1 MPFRAALSGINAAS
15 QELKVIS
22 NNVANASTTGFKQSR
37 AEFADVYANAG
48 SGAAATSIG
57 AGVRL
62 SAVTQQFSQG
72 NIGFTDNKLDMA
84 INGRGF
90 FVLDNNGTRSYSRA
104 GSFQVDRE
112 GYMVNSGSDRLVV
125 NNADADGNITGAVGP
140 LRLDTSNITPKATT
154 RLDVGLNLDSTQ
166 KVPNTVPF
174 DPEIASSFNHS
185 TSLTVYDSLGGAHL
199 ATMYYVKSPQNNAWE
214 AHTFVDGK
222 NVKGG
227 AAPPY
232 QADTLAFDGSGA
244 LASINGT
251 PVPPGMIEY
260 SAFDVG
266 NGSDPLKLSINLLG
280 NTPTT
285 QFGSQFNVSA
295 LTQNGFT
302 SGRLSGIDIDDSGVI
317 RARYS
322 NGQTRTLGQVSM
334 ADFSNPQGLRQLG
347 DTTWAESYASG
358 APLVGTP
365 GSGSLGVLQAGAL
378 EGSNVDLTG
387 ELVNMITAQ
396 RNFQANAQVISTA
409 DAVTQTIINIR

>member
-1 MPFRAALSGINAAS
+1 MSFRAALSGINAAS

-37 AEFADVYANAG
+37 AEFADVYASAG
-48 SGAAATSIG
+48 AGAAATAIG
-57 AGVRL
+57 SGVRL
-62 SAVTQQFSQG
+62 SAVSQQFSQG

-90 FVLDNNGTRSYSRA
+90 FVLDNNGTRSYTRA

-112 GYMVNSGSDRLVV
+112 GYMVNSGANRLVV

-166 KVPNTVPF
+166 KTPNTVPF

-199 ATMYYVKSPQNNAWE
+199 ATMYFVKTPQNNMWE

-222 NVKGG
+222 NVKG
-227 AAPPY
+227 AKAVPY
-232 QADTLAFDGSGA
+232 TGDSLLFGGSGA
-244 LASINGT
+244 LAAINGK
-251 PVPPGMIEY
+251 PVPPGQINY
-260 SAFDVG
+260 AGFDMG
-266 NGSDPLKLSINLLG
+266 NGTAPLKLSINLLG
-280 NTPTT
+280 ATPST
-285 QFGSQFNVSA
+285 QFGSKFNVSA

-302 SGRLSGIDIDDSGVI
+302 SGRLSGIDIDDSGII

-322 NGQTRTLGQVSM
+322 NGQTRTLGQVTM

-347 DTTWAESYASG
+347 DTNWAESYASG

-387 ELVNMITAQ
+387 QLVNMITAQ
-396 RNFQANAQVISTA
+396 RNFQANAQVIHTA